1 MRVRVQRRVR
11 VICAL
16 LALVAWGATA
26 TAAPAADPGRWVET
40 GYSPVPFEYFQGVTS
55 DRHENLWFDGF
66 FSGLYRTDPELNEQA
81 RNFNAIPFEVSKEE
95 GYNHIGDI
103 SWDRHEHGRI
113 LLPLECYFPI
123 IGNFC
128 GTGAIGVA
136 DPETLAWRYY
146 VKLDPAFINKAMW
159 TEASPNGKLL
169 WTSSGSGDD
178 LLAYDMDDI
187 TASNATPGGTPPTPV
202 RILDG
207 AVPPIGITG
216 ATFDKHRLLVAGGR
230 GSLFQV
236 WAIDLSDGSRELEI
250 EKTVSGE
257 SEGLDMVKSLGGEL
271 HWLITPLL
279 AGGRPP
285 TYGPTS
291 ALVHFERAKGRFK
304 P

>member
-1 MRVRVQRRVR
+1 MRVR

-16 LALVAWGATA
+16 FALVAWGAAA
-26 TAAPAADPGRWVET
+26 TPAPAADPGRWVET

-55 DRHENLWFDGF
+55 DRHKNLWFDGF
-66 FSGLYRTDPELNEQA
+66 FSGLYRTDPDLNEQA
-81 RNFNAIPFEVSKEE
+81 RNFNAIPFEVSKAE

-169 WTSSGSGDD
+169 WTSSGSGRRPAR
-178 LLAYDMDDI
+178 LRH
-187 TASNATPGGTPPTPV
+187 G
-202 RILDG
+202 RH
-207 AVPPIGITG
+207 
-216 ATFDKHRLLVAGGR
+216 HRLQRHARRHASRACSLSWTARCRRSASPARPSTSTACWWREGAAPCSRR
-230 GSLFQV
+230 G
-236 WAIDLSDGSRELEI
+236 
-250 EKTVSGE
+250 
-257 SEGLDMVKSLGGEL
+257 
-271 HWLITPLL
+271 
-279 AGGRPP
+279 
-285 TYGPTS
+285 
-291 ALVHFERAKGRFK
+291 
-304 P
+304 